1 MAQRGL
7 ARTGRLACAAALAL
21 AGCGDQAAEY
31 PALMPTDQ
39 LLASPTLPAHALDA
53 ADSVDATAGGLTAQR
68 DALHGRAD
76 RAIAQGGRTGDLA
89 ARADALRE
97 RARVLA
103 ATPVNG
109 DPAENCDAGDADCTA
124 PPETE
129 SPQDHA
135 Q

>member
-7 ARTGRLACAAALAL
+7 ARTGGWACAVVLAL
-21 AGCGDQAAEY
+21 AGCGDQTAGY

-39 LLASPTLPAHALDA
+39 LLAAPALPAHARDA
-53 ADSVDATAGGLTAQR
+53 ANSADATAGSLTAQR

-76 RAIAQGGRTGDLA
+76 RAIGRGGRTGDLA
-89 ARADALRE
+89 ARAEALRE

-103 ATPVNG
+103 ATPIND
-109 DPAENCDAGDADCTA
+109 DPAAECDDGDAGCTA
-124 PPETE
+124 PADTE
-129 SPQDHA
+129 NA